1 MQIAQD
7 EDDKRKCSFVKFS
20 ERNNCILYIHLVIV
34 VNFDA
39 GSLTLGAIFFVELWA
54 ANDQRCVNTIVKST
68 YLMNDSDLCTSYRV
82 ICTVYYDALRIF
94 PMVIRKIFWNIFR
107 GHCELVASTG
117 YSFQT
122 WISFVRI
129 SFRCNCTFKAFY
141 DGNCVPFST
150 KIADKII
157 GHYIIAFCKHTTF
170 RMYDVKLC
178 SSHYIHGRCTIPFL
192 WWWTKIDK
200 CSVNI
205 AKKPNEKQNYFIWHG

>member
-1 MQIAQD
+1 MMRCA
-7 EDDKRKCSFVKFS
+7 
-20 ERNNCILYIHLVIV
+20 
-34 VNFDA
+34 
-39 GSLTLGAIFFVELWA
+39 FFPWQFA
-54 ANDQRCVNTIVKST
+54 
-68 YLMNDSDLCTSYRV
+68 
-82 ICTVYYDALRIF
+82 
-94 PMVIRKIFWNIFR
+94 KIFWNIFR

-129 SFRCNCTFKAFY
+129 SFRCDCTFKAFY

-157 GHYIIAFCKHTTF
+157 GHYIIAFCEHTTF

-178 SSHYIHGRCTIPFL
+178 SSHYIHERYTRLPFL

-205 AKKPNEKQNYFIWHG
+205 VKKPNEKQNYFIWHG